1 MTTVTLNLSPV
12 MQLTHEDF
20 FQLCQA
26 NPEIAFELTAQG
38 ELVIMS
44 PVGGESG
51 SQEAG
56 LISQVWS
63 WNHQTQLGK
72 VFSSST
78 IFRLPNGAERS
89 PDTAWVRLDRWE
101 ALTAEEQKGFP
112 PICPDFAI
120 ELRSLTDRLK
130 PLQAKMQEYIDNGLK
145 LGWLIDPQNRRVKIY
160 RPDRAVEVLESPTSF
175 SGENVLP
182 GLVVDVSQIFK
193 AS

>member
-1 MTTVTLNLSPV
+1 MTTVTLNLAPV

-20 FQLCQA
+20 SQLCQA

-38 ELVIMS
+38 ELVIVS
-44 PVGGESG
+44 PVGGEGG
-51 SQEAG
+51 SQEAD
-56 LISQVWS
+56 LIIQVGI
-63 WNHQTQLGK
+63 WNRQTQLGK

-89 PDTAWVRLDRWE
+89 PDTAWVRLERWKS
-101 ALTAEEQKGFP
+101 LTAEEQKAFP

-120 ELRSLTDRLK
+120 ELRSPTDRLK

-145 LGWLIDPQNRRVKIY
+145 LGWLIDPQNRRVEVY
-160 RPDRAVEVLESPTSF
+160 HPEQAVEVLESPTSL